1 MSRYAAMF
9 ERCRAEG
16 RIAFG
21 GFLMLGYPSVEATP
35 GLLDA
40 LVAGGA
46 DMVELG
52 IPFSDPVADGP
63 VIARASKSALEAGV
77 TPGDCLAMIAAFRAR
92 HPTVPIGILTYAN
105 IVVARGLLE
114 FSLELARA
122 GADSLLIADVP
133 SLEAQPWADA
143 IAGAGV
149 DPVLIAATNT
159 PAPALARIARLSR
172 GYTYCVARAGVT
184 GSAAAPK
191 LAHGDLFAELAALG
205 APPPVLGFGISAP
218 EHVRAAAAAGAAGVI
233 SGSALVECC
242 SEGPEPVRAAVAGMA
257 GATAALQGMLT

>member
-1 MSRYAAMF
+1 MSRYDAMF
-9 ERCRAEG
+9 GRCRAEG

-21 GFLMLGYPSVEATP
+21 GFLMLGYPSPQATP
-35 GLLDA
+35 ALLDA

-63 VIARASKSALEAGV
+63 VIARASKSALDSGV
-77 TPGDCLAMIAAFRAR
+77 TPGDCFAMIAAFRSR
-92 HPTVPIGILTYAN
+92 HPSVPIGILTYAN
-105 IVVARGLLE
+105 IVMARGLRE
-114 FSLELARA
+114 FSLELAAA
-122 GADSLLIADVP
+122 GADSLLVADVP
-133 SLEAQPWADA
+133 SLEAEPWAEA
-143 IAGAGV
+143 IAGAGL

-159 PAPALARIARLSR
+159 PGQALARIARLGR

-184 GSAAAPK
+184 GTGSAPR

-218 EHVRAAAAAGAAGVI
+218 DHVRAAAAAGAAGVI
-233 SGSALVECC
+233 SGSALVERAQ
-242 SEGPEPVRAAVAGMA
+242 EGPDAVRSAVAGMVEA
-257 GATAALQGMLT
+257 SAALQGMLT